1 MAELPKKAP
10 EVVEVP
16 KVFTKMKNISEQTLQ
31 LTCGAVK
38 PNEVV
43 DVNIGELSTLCLVL
57 EGVE

>member
-1 MAELPKKAP
+1 
-10 EVVEVP
+10 
-16 KVFTKMKNISEQTLQ
+16 MKNISKQTLQ